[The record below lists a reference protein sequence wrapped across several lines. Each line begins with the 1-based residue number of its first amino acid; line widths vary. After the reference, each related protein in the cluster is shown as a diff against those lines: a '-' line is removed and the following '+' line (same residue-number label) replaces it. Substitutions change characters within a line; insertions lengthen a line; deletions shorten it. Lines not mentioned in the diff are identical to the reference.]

1 MELRDEYAVYTH
13 VKALQDIFENDSFQ
27 WLKDE
32 YYAVVEVWKADRI
45 VEVESETGN
54 VFIDLDD
61 ETFEFIEEE

>member
-1 MELRDEYAVYTH
+1 MRDEYAIYTH
-13 VKALQDIFENDSFQ
+13 VKALQDIFENDAFQ

>member
-13 VKALQDIFENDSFQ
+13 VKALQDIFENDALQ
-27 WLKDE
+27 WIKDE

-54 VFIDLDD
+54 VLIDLDD